1 MSGARHDHHH
11 LLSGDFVSH
20 DELAAMFE
28 HQRADAAPATTQ
40 QPWFMDYLH
49 AVASPLDCD
58 AFVAGFDDVPPTVD
72 EIVKRELLVDTAA
85 TGGGG
90 ATTTAPLTPN
100 SMSMSSTSSEAC
112 GAGGAGAGEELA
124 TAGNKSK
131 KEEGDGEGFESKDGD
146 AAAAKGDARGQE
158 KSKKV

>member
-1 MSGARHDHHH
+1 MSGARQHDHH

-28 HQRADAAPATTQ
+28 HQRADAAPATQ

-72 EIVKRELLVDTAA
+72 EIVKREELLVDTAA

-124 TAGNKSK
+124 TAGKSK

-158 KSKKV
+158 KSKKG

>member
-1 MSGARHDHHH
+1 MSGARQHDHH

-28 HQRADAAPATTQ
+28 HQRADAAPATQ

-58 AFVAGFDDVPPTVD
+58 AFVSGFDDVPPTVD

-124 TAGNKSK
+124 TAGKSK